1 MANRIKLASKYN
13 KQSNGGRAGI
23 RGVTVSSCLWGVHD
37 FSFKAVV
44 SVLKLTEGLLLQKFK
59 YDLTVGVCYLSLIGR
74 IGFQYQALDGGSYIG
89 IPGNLW
95 ILILGRWIPK
105 KKSHSL

>member
-1 MANRIKLASKYN
+1 MFV
-13 KQSNGGRAGI
+13 
-23 RGVTVSSCLWGVHD
+23 GVQD

-44 SVLKLTEGLLLQKFK
+44 PVLKLTEGLLLQKFK

-95 ILILGRWIPK
+95 ILI
-105 KKSHSL
+105 